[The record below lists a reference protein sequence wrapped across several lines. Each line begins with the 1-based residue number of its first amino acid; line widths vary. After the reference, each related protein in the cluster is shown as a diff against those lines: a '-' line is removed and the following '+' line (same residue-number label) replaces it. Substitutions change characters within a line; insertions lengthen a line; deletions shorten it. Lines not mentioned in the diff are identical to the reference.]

1 MISFPPSKI
10 NLGLN
15 ILEKR
20 ADGFH
25 NLESVFYPIP
35 LCDALEVIPDYAL
48 PEGELVFSTSGL
60 PIPGDQSGNLIV
72 KAHRLFTEKIA
83 LPALK
88 VHLHKVIP
96 MGGGL
101 GGGSSNGTWML
112 RMLNELMGKPFSQV
126 SLRGMAESLGSD
138 CPYFLFDEPCLVKG
152 RGEVLEPY
160 SVNLGG
166 WHFVLLNPGVHVSTK
181 EAFAVIQPQKPLHSV
196 AEVLLDGPEHWSGRL
211 INDFERGVA
220 LKFPEI
226 ADCLDVLRNSG
237 ASYVS
242 MTGTG
247 ASVYGLFR
255 TKPQIQVQPG
265 LFCFEC
271 VF

>member
-35 LCDALEVIPDYAL
+35 LCDALEVILDPTS
-48 PEGELVFSTSGL
+48 PQGSLVFRTSGL
-60 PIPGDQSGNLIV
+60 PIPGDESGNLII
-72 KAHRLFTEKIA
+72 KAHRLFNEKIP

-88 VHLHKVIP
+88 VHLHKVVP

-112 RMLNELMGKPFSQV
+112 RTLNNLMGEPFSLV

-138 CPYFLFDEPCLVKG
+138 CPYFLYDEPCLVKG
-152 RGEVLEPY
+152 RGELLKPF
-160 SVNLGG
+160 SINLGG

-181 EAFAVIQPQKPLHSV
+181 EAFSMIKPQLPSHSV
-196 AEVLLDGPEHWSGRL
+196 EAVLQDNPDHWSGRL
-211 INDFERGVA
+211 INDFENGVA
-220 LKFPEI
+220 HRFPQI
-226 ADCLDVLRNSG
+226 ANCINLLRNAG

-255 TKPQIQVQPG
+255 NKPNIQAQTG
-265 LFCFEC
+265 LFCYQC
-271 VF
+271 VL